1 MIAGIDEAG
10 KGPVIGPM
18 VVCGV
23 MAEEEIFEEL
33 KRLGVRDSK
42 KLSKSRREEL
52 FEQIERYCAL
62 ETVVLE
68 TVVLEAKELNELM
81 KVKNI
86 NEILFDCYSAIIKK
100 LKPEIAYVDS
110 CDVDSERLS
119 VKLEKAT
126 GVKVVAMHKAD
137 VRRVE
142 VASASIVAKVLRDK
156 RIEEIKK
163 ELGDFGSGYPSDPK
177 TIEFLRSYYKLRGE
191 FPPHS
196 RTAWKTLKKVKDSVS
211 QTKLF

>member
-23 MAEEEIFEEL
+23 MAEEKVFEEL

-42 KLSKSRREEL
+42 KLSKKRREEL
-52 FEQIERYCAL
+52 FEQIERYCTL
-62 ETVVLE
+62 ETVI
-68 TVVLEAKELNELM
+68 LEAKELNKLM

-100 LKPEIAYVDS
+100 LKPKVAYVDS

-137 VRRVE
+137 VKRVE

-177 TIEFLRSYYKLRGE
+177 TIDFLRNYYKLRGE